1 MIWGPADGVIMNIDS
16 ARSAFPGQQQ
26 LSISHRTA
34 AVSLGVSFP
43 GKLIEMEKSISLGQG
58 GTFLWFQ
65 AVYHTKE
72 QGGEG
77 E

>member
-1 MIWGPADGVIMNIDS
+1 MIWGPADGVIMNNGS
-16 ARSAFPGQQQ
+16 AWARFQDNSSSQ
-26 LSISHRTA
+26 SSHMTA

-43 GKLIEMEKSISLGQG
+43 GKLMEMEKSISLGQG

-65 AVYHTKE
+65 AIYHTKE
-72 QGGEG
+72 QGEEG

>member
-1 MIWGPADGVIMNIDS
+1 M
-16 ARSAFPGQQQ
+16 
-26 LSISHRTA
+26 TA

-65 AVYHTKE
+65 AIYHTKE
-72 QGGEG
+72 QGEEG